1 MYIYIYIFHGR
12 ETESKNKSYLGN
24 TTHLWET
31 SVAVVSVQKR
41 CDFEDCDKR
50 SGHNGGTYI
59 KQKKEFWKKKQR
71 IWKKIYFFSK

>member
-1 MYIYIYIFHGR
+1 MYIYKYIFHGR
-12 ETESKNKSYLGN
+12 ETETKNKSYLGN

-59 KQKKEFWKKKQR
+59 KQKKSFEEKKEDL
-71 IWKKIYFFSK
+71 KKNLFFSK